1 MQLVHA
7 KIVAASEDYRPAN
20 GSFDSW
26 FGRGGFGRNWHATY
40 HQPNGPTCGRSKLV
54 WTCSYYWHKQII
66 HTKKHETFLR
76 KDPNKSQIKI
86 QNYKTMISQI
96 SKHQKNIIQH
106 HCVTSFKKA
115 LIQPCTRGLT
125 SCASN
130 LITYPARAVPT
141 KSDLWRATWRLLS
154 EAGYW
159 TQPFLREK
167 VRENNEACAMLT
179 AFAESPPRKPHR
191 GIQEADFQDFMDLGS
206 TCFLA
211 FPYSHTFVRSV
222 SCNHYKNSTFM

>member
-40 HQPNGPTCGRSKLV
+40 HQPNGPTCGWSKLV

-115 LIQPCTRGLT
+115 LIQPSLHARSHKLCFKPHYVSCARSSDKIWLVTGHMKAPKRGWLLNPTISERESARKQRGL
-125 SCASN
+125 CYAYC
-130 LITYPARAVPT
+130 LRGKPT
-141 KSDLWRATWRLLS
+141 KETARRDPGSWFPGFHGSR
-154 EAGYW
+154 
-159 TQPFLREK
+159 
-167 VRENNEACAMLT
+167 VHML
-179 AFAESPPRKPHR
+179 FGFS
-191 GIQEADFQDFMDLGS
+191 L
-206 TCFLA
+206 
-211 FPYSHTFVRSV
+211 
-222 SCNHYKNSTFM
+222 